1 MEQAALFVPL
11 LRTWAGVEPD
21 FVIDVSRLT
30 AISIPVTIS
39 LMVFFCLSIGVNLRD
54 SRVHK
59 KILGQTRSGFRRDS
73 DLEKLK
79 KLLERRGLRHKI
91 SPAI

>member
-39 LMVFFCLSIGVNLRD
+39 LTGFLLSFHWR
-54 SRVHK
+54 
-59 KILGQTRSGFRRDS
+59 QF
-73 DLEKLK
+73 
-79 KLLERRGLRHKI
+79 
-91 SPAI
+91 A